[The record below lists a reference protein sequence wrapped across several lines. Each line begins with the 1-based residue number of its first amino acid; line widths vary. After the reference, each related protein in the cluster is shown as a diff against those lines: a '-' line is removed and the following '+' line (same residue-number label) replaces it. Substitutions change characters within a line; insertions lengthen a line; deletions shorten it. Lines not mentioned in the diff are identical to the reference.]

1 MVVILVNQFQILY
14 KEKLLMKTF
23 LISFVS
29 VMHLCTILV
38 ILLKSYLKSKL
49 KLKFSLGKM
58 LKLQNTKLS
67 K

>member
-29 VMHLCTILV
+29 VMQLCTILV
-38 ILLKSYLKSKL
+38 ILLRSYLKLKL
-49 KLKFSLGKM
+49 KLKFSLGKI
-58 LKLQNTKLS
+58 LKLQSTKLR